1 MLVARARA
9 GALLLVAA
17 AIACANTQP
26 PVAKVLAPLDP
37 DLERVV
43 FVSTTRSRED
53 VVAAFKRSGFR
64 VATDARETS
73 IVVEVRHGGVRNRDA
88 RCGTLQNVSYVVLQG
103 GVRTAIIKG
112 RGWTSP
118 SCDPSIYAQMN
129 LVLAHLFGQGP
140 LEEAGGAAGARR
152 ASP

>member
-1 MLVARARA
+1 MTVLRGTA
-9 GALLLVAA
+9 GAMLLVAA
-17 AIACANTQP
+17 AIACANVRP
-26 PVAKVLAPLDP
+26 PVAKVLAPLDR

-73 IVVEVRHGGVRNRDA
+73 IVVEVRHGGVRNRDDH
-88 RCGTLQNVSYVVLQG
+88 CGTLQNVSYVVIQG
-103 GVRTAIIKG
+103 GVRAAIIKG

-118 SCDPSIYAQMN
+118 SCDPNIYAQMN

-140 LEEAGGAAGARR
+140 YEEAGGAKGTGRAR
-152 ASP
+152 P

>member
-1 MLVARARA
+1 MRMRRATA
-9 GALLLVAA
+9 GGLLLVAA
-17 AIACANTQP
+17 AVACANIKP
-26 PVAKVLAPLDP
+26 PVAKVLSPLDP

-43 FVSTTRSRED
+43 FVTTSRSRED

-64 VATDARETS
+64 VASDARETS
-73 IVVEVRHGGVRNRDA
+73 IEVQVRHGGVRSSDA

-103 GVRTAIIKG
+103 GVRVAIIKG

-118 SCDPSIYAQMN
+118 SCEPNIYAQMN

-140 LEEAGGAAGARR
+140 PEEA
-152 ASP
+152 

>member
-1 MLVARARA
+1 MRVSRARA

-17 AIACANTQP
+17 AIACANVRP
-26 PVAKVLAPLDP
+26 PLAKVLAPLDP

-73 IVVEVRHGGVRNRDA
+73 IVVEVRHGGVRTRDE
-88 RCGTLQNVSYVVLQG
+88 RCGTLQNVSYTVLQG
-103 GVRTAIIKG
+103 GVRAAIIKG

-118 SCDPSIYAQMN
+118 NCDPNIYAQMN

-140 LEEAGGAAGARR
+140 YEEAGGSKAPRR
-152 ASP
+152 AKP